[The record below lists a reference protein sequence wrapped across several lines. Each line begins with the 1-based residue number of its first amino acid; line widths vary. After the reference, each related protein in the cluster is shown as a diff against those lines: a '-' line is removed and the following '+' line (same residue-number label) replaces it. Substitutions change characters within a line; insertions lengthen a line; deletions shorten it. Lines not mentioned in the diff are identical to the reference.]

1 MMKFSGSI
9 ICINEKNYLILGL
22 QREQQDQAK
31 RVGLSPWR
39 RSQEVAEQGPEGGD
53 GIKAKPGEQK
63 KGPD

>member
-1 MMKFSGSI
+1 MGEVKSSRTKTKGRAGPR
-9 ICINEKNYLILGL
+9 K
-22 QREQQDQAK
+22 QDQAK